1 MSNAN
6 AAQPFGYDVSVVL
19 CWSCG
24 GLVTSSPAGSNAA
37 CPACGAACPVKPRQ
51 SVLPPPQGQSPGPQ
65 NPALRAQDGR
75 PLMPPASIAFLWEGG
90 DIPAHRQ
97 GEALMAWQGAR
108 RRAAQGEAA
117 AGEEIALLGR
127 VLSAATEKAGDR
139 LRARALLE
147 SSLEVA
153 PFPRHRAILLGA
165 MVRGAVRAGDVN
177 SALRWWQH
185 FDSNAQ
191 DLESD
196 SEWRVSTAVVATAR
210 NDFMTVLNAVG
221 ATFEQYAIQDALDAQ
236 AALFRANAL
245 EKSGQLPAAMA
256 QLEQM
261 FAQGGPAMRNAF
273 ERMAASYGPLAL
285 CSGSLAQIVAQREQS
300 AAATAGL
307 GKVAMGLLLLVA
319 PMIPALVGVG
329 FGVSALLSG
338 QGIPSG
344 EDLMPI
350 LMPIGMSVIFFFSFG
365 LWGIRTILAGLRER
379 RAFRS
384 GVRTTARV
392 LGARPT
398 GVHINHMP
406 EMLIE
411 LEVALQPPVRSS
423 LKKVVHPGEMQAL
436 APGTMLHVRIDPQNP
451 STAILDQ

>member
-1 MSNAN
+1 
-6 AAQPFGYDVSVVL
+6 
-19 CWSCG
+19 
-24 GLVTSSPAGSNAA
+24 
-37 CPACGAACPVKPRQ
+37 
-51 SVLPPPQGQSPGPQ
+51 
-65 NPALRAQDGR
+65 
-75 PLMPPASIAFLWEGG
+75 MPPASIAFLWEGG
-90 DIPAHRQ
+90 DIPPHRQ
-97 GEALMAWQGAR
+97 NEALMAWQNAR

-127 VLSAATEKAGDR
+127 VLSAAAENAGDR

-165 MVRGAVRAGDVN
+165 MVRGAVRAGDEN

-185 FDSNAQ
+185 FDAGAQ

-221 ATFEQYAIQDALDAQ
+221 STFEQYAIQDALDAQ

-245 EKSGQLPAAMA
+245 EKSGQLPAAKA

-273 ERMAASYGPLAL
+273 ERMSASYGPLAL
-285 CSGSLAQIVAQREQS
+285 CSGSLAQTVAQREQA

-307 GKVAMGLLLLVA
+307 GKVALGLLLLFA
-319 PMIPALVGVG
+319 PMIPALIGVG
-329 FGVSALLSG
+329 FGISALLG
-338 QGIPSG
+338 GGGIPSG

-350 LMPIGMSVIFFFSFG
+350 LMPIGMSFIFFLSFG

-392 LGARPT
+392 VGVRPT
-398 GVHINHMP
+398 GVRINHMP

-411 LEVALQPPVRSS
+411 LDVALQPPVRST

-436 APGTMLHVRIDPQNP
+436 APGTVLHVRVDPQNP

>member
-1 MSNAN
+1 MNAN

-19 CWSCG
+19 CWSCAAV
-24 GLVTSSPAGSNAA
+24 VTSSPAGSNGA
-37 CPACGAACPVKPRQ
+37 CPSCGAACPVKPRQ
-51 SVLPPPQGQSPGPQ
+51 SILPPPQGHSPGPQ
-65 NPALRAQDGR
+65 DPGLRAQDGR

-90 DIPAHRQ
+90 DIPPHRLN
-97 GEALMAWQGAR
+97 EALMAWQGAR

-127 VLSAATEKAGDR
+127 VLSSASENAGDR
-139 LRARALLE
+139 LRARAVLE

-165 MVRGAVRAGDVN
+165 TVRGAVRAGDVN

-185 FDSNAQ
+185 FDGNAQ

-221 ATFEQYAIQDALDAQ
+221 PTFEQYAIQDALDPQ

-245 EKSGQLPAAMA
+245 EKSGQLPAAKA
-256 QLEQM
+256 QLDQM

-285 CSGSLAQIVAQREQS
+285 CSGSLAQIVAQREQ
-300 AAATAGL
+300 AGAATAGL
-307 GKVAMGLLLLVA
+307 GKVAMGLLLLIA
-319 PMIPALVGVG
+319 PVIPALVGVG
-329 FGVSALLSG
+329 FAVSNVLTEG
-338 QGIPSG
+338 GIPGG

-365 LWGIRTILAGLRER
+365 LWGIHTILAGLRER

-436 APGTMLHVRIDPQNP
+436 VPGTVLHVRVDPQNP